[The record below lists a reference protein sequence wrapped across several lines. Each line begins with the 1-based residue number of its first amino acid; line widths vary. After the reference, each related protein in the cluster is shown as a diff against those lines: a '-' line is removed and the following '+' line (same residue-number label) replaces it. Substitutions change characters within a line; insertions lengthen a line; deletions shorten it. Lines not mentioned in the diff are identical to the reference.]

1 MWSLERA
8 RGLPYTGAGTRRKK
22 RHLGG
27 RRCKCQRYSSVG
39 DTLESR
45 HIKHLTKLVL
55 EIWKSAPEFQKFGF
69 DEDAREKARLQTLV
83 AGAVWRPGYGG
94 EGADMPRDLGALTP
108 ASFRDYVR
116 FNSIETVL
124 MHFRKLDAD
133 GSGEMTVKE
142 FREGV
147 TKLGFTATK
156 QDAALVFKWLDHDG
170 SGVVPFIELDKKE
183 VPILEPSLQVGAP
196 LGCSPWGALCKWV
209 LLWGG
214 SRFVKLL
221 SATKACKG
229 FFTSGHVGGDGFA
242 VTYST
247 IDLQERYNS
256 VAATITMLQQGADEL
271 RQREE
276 VLRLTGKTVPL
287 YMDRM
292 ATWSFQSGSSCGH
305 G

>member
-1 MWSLERA
+1 MSRTRRYKVAHVHDHVEPGARERAIRGRA
-8 RGLPYTGAGTRRKK
+8 RGERNGIWAGGAA
-22 RHLGG
+22 
-27 RRCKCQRYSSVG
+27 SASVIPALA
-39 DTLESR
+39 TLSGN
-45 HIKHLTKLVL
+45 KL
-55 EIWKSAPEFQKFGF
+55 EIPRPSFKFGF

-170 SGVVPFIELDKKE
+170 SGVVPFIELDKKLRE
-183 VPILEPSLQVGAP
+183 HPVEMQDLLPPPPPPPPPPAVVADPEPEAAPALATRHAAPKRCTCEPLAGRVCIVLPAP
-196 LGCSPWGALCKWV
+196 LWLRASSSFDSV
-209 LLWGG
+209 
-214 SRFVKLL
+214 R
-221 SATKACKG
+221 
-229 FFTSGHVGGDGFA
+229 VG
-242 VTYST
+242 
-247 IDLQERYNS
+247 
-256 VAATITMLQQGADEL
+256 
-271 RQREE
+271 
-276 VLRLTGKTVPL
+276 
-287 YMDRM
+287 
-292 ATWSFQSGSSCGH
+292 
-305 G
+305 

>member
-1 MWSLERA
+1 MSRTRRYKVAHVHDHVEPERA
-8 RGLPYTGAGTRRKK
+8 RGLYGGGHAAKETAFGRAALRVPALFQRW
-22 RHLGG
+22 RH
-27 RRCKCQRYSSVG
+27 
-39 DTLESR
+39 SR
-45 HIKHLTKLVL
+45 ENKL
-55 EIWKSAPEFQKFGF
+55 EIPRPSFKFGF

-170 SGVVPFIELDKKE
+170 SGVVPFIELDKKLRE
-183 VPILEPSLQVGAP
+183 HPVEMQDLLPPTPPPPPPPAVVADPEPEAAPALATRHAAPKRCTCEPLAGRVCIVLPAP
-196 LGCSPWGALCKWV
+196 LWLRASSSFDSV
-209 LLWGG
+209 
-214 SRFVKLL
+214 R
-221 SATKACKG
+221 
-229 FFTSGHVGGDGFA
+229 VG
-242 VTYST
+242 
-247 IDLQERYNS
+247 
-256 VAATITMLQQGADEL
+256 
-271 RQREE
+271 
-276 VLRLTGKTVPL
+276 
-287 YMDRM
+287 
-292 ATWSFQSGSSCGH
+292 
-305 G
+305 